1 GVTQGLWTIVPPVDL
16 LKVIALSSVLLAL
29 VLGIFIG
36 LGRVFRFDRADR
48 IVLLFCGSKKSQ
60 VSGLPMAF
68 LLFPAE
74 DVGVYVLPL
83 MIFHIIQLLVCA
95 VIAKHYAR
103 LAVEE
108 EEQSADSTAGAGD
121 GSRSVIP
128 PLTRLR
134 ALRRD

>member
-1 GVTQGLWTIVPPVDL
+1 
-16 LKVIALSSVLLAL
+16 
-29 VLGIFIG
+29 
-36 LGRVFRFDRADR
+36 
-48 IVLLFCGSKKSQ
+48 
-60 VSGLPMAF
+60 PMAF

-108 EEQSADSTAGAGD
+108 EERSAPSTTEDGNRSAASTTEDGNRAAPDAGGNSAVD
-121 GSRSVIP
+121 CAES
-128 PLTRLR
+128 
-134 ALRRD
+134 AHRR

>member
-1 GVTQGLWTIVPPVDL
+1 
-16 LKVIALSSVLLAL
+16 
-29 VLGIFIG
+29 
-36 LGRVFRFDRADR
+36 
-48 IVLLFCGSKKSQ
+48 
-60 VSGLPMAF
+60 PMAF

-108 EEQSADSTAGAGD
+108 EEQFAAQGSQPDIPTEARRLSTDGTESRTAPPQADG
-121 GSRSVIP
+121 
-128 PLTRLR
+128 
-134 ALRRD
+134 